1 MVLSPTF
8 IIELRGWDAAEF
20 VRKVKVEAIKI
31 VGKYSSRTK
40 MLRS

>member
-8 IIELRGWDAAEF
+8 AIELRVWDAIEF
-20 VRKVKVEAIKI
+20 IREVKVEAIKI
-31 VGKYSSRTK
+31 VGKYSSRTE